1 MPVEPCPPA
10 QESRLLETAPLI
22 RSTLSQAPGYGLS
35 LATTAMGPASL
46 RQWCVWVEQVVGDPP
61 DRWQK
66 RWLTAVTAALDTWSN
81 HLPVVRVNTPDQS
94 HVRVLRQRPLRRR
107 TARGWRASNGR
118 SRLQLVKVRRQGVW
132 RFEPEVAV
140 LVSPEL
146 RATALQATALHE
158 LGHAFGLWGH
168 SSVSSDAL
176 AVSQGQSP
184 VLVPSERDRLTLAW
198 VMQQSTRF
206 GSTIR
211 QPIEPPESVLPE

>member
-35 LATTAMGPASL
+35 LATTSMGPASL
-46 RQWCVWVEQVVGDPP
+46 QQWCVWVEPVVGDPP

-81 HLPVVRVNTPDQS
+81 HLPVVLVNTPEQA
-94 HVRVLRQRPLRRR
+94 HVRLLRQRPPRRR
-107 TARGWRASNGR
+107 TASGWRASNGR

-168 SSVSSDAL
+168 SPDPGDAM
-176 AVSQGQSP
+176 AVHQGKVP
-184 VLVPSERDRLTLAW
+184 VLQLSGRDRETLNWLRRKDTA
-198 VMQQSTRF
+198 F
-206 GSTIR
+206 GDPK
-211 QPIEPPESVLPE
+211 QHP

>member
-1 MPVEPCPPA
+1 MMPVEPCPPA

-35 LATTAMGPASL
+35 LATTSMGPASL
-46 RQWCVWVEQVVGDPP
+46 QQWCVWVEPVVGDPP

-81 HLPVVRVNTPDQS
+81 HLPVVRVNTPEQA
-94 HVRVLRQRPLRRR
+94 HVRLLRQRPPRRR
-107 TARGWRASNGR
+107 TASGWRASNGR
-118 SRLQLVKVRRQGVW
+118 SRLQLVNVRRQGVW

-168 SSVSSDAL
+168 SPDPGDAM
-176 AVSQGQSP
+176 AVHQGKVP
-184 VLVPSERDRLTLAW
+184 VLQLSGRDRETLNWLRRKDTA
-198 VMQQSTRF
+198 F
-206 GSTIR
+206 GDPK
-211 QPIEPPESVLPE
+211 QHP

>member
-81 HLPVVRVNTPDQS
+81 HLPVIRVNTPEQA
-94 HVRVLRQRPLRRR
+94 HVRLLRQRPPRRR
-107 TARGWRASNGR
+107 TASGWRASNGR
-118 SRLQLVKVRRQGVW
+118 SRLQLMKVRRQGVW
-132 RFEPEVAV
+132 RFEPKVTV

-146 RATALQATALHE
+146 RAPVLQATALHE

-168 SSVSSDAL
+168 SSDPGDAM
-176 AVSQGQSP
+176 AVHQGQAP
-184 VLVPSERDRLTLAW
+184 VLQLSMRDRETLNW
-198 VMQQSTRF
+198 LRRLSTRL
-206 GSTIR
+206 GSAATN
-211 QPIEPPESVLPE
+211 